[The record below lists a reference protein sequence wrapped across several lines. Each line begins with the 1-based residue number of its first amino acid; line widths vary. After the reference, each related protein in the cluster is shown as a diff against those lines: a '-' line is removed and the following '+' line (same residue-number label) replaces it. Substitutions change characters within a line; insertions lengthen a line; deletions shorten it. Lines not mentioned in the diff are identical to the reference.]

1 MLTTPAATSVGAT
14 GRGAGSVAADGS
26 FSIPNVPPGTHFVQ
40 VRLQARP
47 GGPAVSESA
56 NVAVQVSG
64 DDLTGVLIPT
74 APGALV
80 SGRIEWDGEAPRTGG
95 PAGAPLRVEAIAAD
109 GRPQMLGSV
118 GMTDDADA
126 RGFVGPDGRFR
137 IEGLLGTVRF
147 AVTGVPPRW
156 MLRAVMV
163 DGADITGTGTD
174 VARIGAAGIRV
185 VLTDRITEVVGSVRN
200 ARGEPAGEYVV
211 VVLPEEPLGPPA
223 AARFTRTARPD
234 QGGGFSV
241 QRLPPGRYVAVAV
254 EALTQGSEWD
264 PAFQAMARASAPRRF
279 TLTEGQA
286 IALDLDL
293 MP

>member
-1 MLTTPAATSVGAT
+1 
-14 GRGAGSVAADGS
+14 
-26 FSIPNVPPGTHFVQ
+26 
-40 VRLQARP
+40 
-47 GGPAVSESA
+47 VSESA

-174 VARIGAAGIRV
+174 VARNASSAP
-185 VLTDRITEVVGSVRN
+185 VLTAVGFLTTHTDALSETGLVSRDGKQAAVLTGRN
-200 ARGEPAGEYVV
+200 
-211 VVLPEEPLGPPA
+211 
-223 AARFTRTARPD
+223 D
-234 QGGGFSV
+234 
-241 QRLPPGRYVAVAV
+241 AVATSDL
-254 EALTQGSEWD
+254 ASD
-264 PAFQAMARASAPRRF
+264 DAMLGLSGFTSIVRVRGITTRSMSSIGMTPTSTWSPITSAPTNPTRF
-279 TLTEGQA
+279 LKRTSIGPT
-286 IALDLDL
+286 
-293 MP
+293 